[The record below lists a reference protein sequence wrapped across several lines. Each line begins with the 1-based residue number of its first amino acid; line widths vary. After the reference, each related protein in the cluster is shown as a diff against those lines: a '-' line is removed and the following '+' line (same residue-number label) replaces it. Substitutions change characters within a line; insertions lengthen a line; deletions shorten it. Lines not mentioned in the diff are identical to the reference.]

1 MDIDGNKTSKIVSIS
16 MHAVGDMHVWSCL
29 LKYEYSPWYI
39 GISDSGSNIKRGKRV
54 SKKGESLLFKYKKR

>member
-29 LKYEYSPWYI
+29 LKYEYSPKYI
-39 GISDSGSNIKRGKRV
+39 GISDRWIQFQKRKK
-54 SKKGESLLFKYKKR
+54 SK